1 MSQILSHQRSVPSVA
16 KKLHT
21 IISTTDYN
29 KNEVKKKKTESNQ
42 HSFIKTLLAYCYL
55 ITQLASLL

>member
-29 KNEVKKKKTESNQ
+29 KNEVKKKTESNQ
-42 HSFIKTLLAYCYL
+42 HNFIKTLLAYCYL